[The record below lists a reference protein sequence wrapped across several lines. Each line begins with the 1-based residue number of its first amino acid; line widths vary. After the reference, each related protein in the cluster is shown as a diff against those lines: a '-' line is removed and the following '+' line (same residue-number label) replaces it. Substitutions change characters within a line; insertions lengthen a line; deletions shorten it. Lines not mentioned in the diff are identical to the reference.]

1 MNLKRSD
8 LAMYR
13 VKERR
18 ADVIDYIESYEAQKW
33 DGFLGGAKGI
43 VTFLMAA
50 VVFTVVSCMVGCLLQ
65 VEALVALC
73 YVWGIGVGLIFS
85 QCVRNYKNAE
95 VEETLYNLKKEYVA
109 LTKMSEELH
118 FA

>member
-1 MNLKRSD
+1 MNFKRSD

-13 VKERR
+13 VRERR
-18 ADVIDYIESYEAQKW
+18 SDVMEYIESQEAARW
-33 DGFLGGAKGI
+33 NGFMGGLKGI

-50 VVFTVVSCMVGCLLQ
+50 AVFSAASLLIGSMLQ
-65 VEALVALC
+65 VEALVVLC
-73 YVWGIGVGLIFS
+73 YVWGIAAGLVFS

-95 VEETLYNLKKEYVA
+95 VDENIYNLKKEYVA
-109 LTKMSEELH
+109 LTKMSKELY

>member
-1 MNLKRSD
+1 MNFKRSD

-18 ADVIDYIESYEAQKW
+18 TNVMEYMESYEAQRW
-33 DGFLGGAKGI
+33 NGFMGGIKGI

-50 VVFTVVSCMVGCLLQ
+50 TVFTVVSLMVGALVQ

-73 YVWGIGVGLIFS
+73 YVWGVASGLIFS
-85 QCVRNYKNAE
+85 QCIRNYKNAE
-95 VEETLYNLKKEYVA
+95 VEENLYQLKKEYVE
-109 LTKMSEELH
+109 LTRMSKELH